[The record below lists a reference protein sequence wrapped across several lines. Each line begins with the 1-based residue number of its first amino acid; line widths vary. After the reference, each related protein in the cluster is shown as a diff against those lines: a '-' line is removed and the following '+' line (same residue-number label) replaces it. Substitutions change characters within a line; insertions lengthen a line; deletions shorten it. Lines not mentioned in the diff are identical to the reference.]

1 MTGTRAL
8 QLRVE
13 LIGHNAMEG
22 FLRDCQGKRLAELA
36 RDVEVTGEAHGSR
49 QAGLEL
55 REHGWREGLLAGRR
69 SPPSL

>member
-1 MTGTRAL
+1 
-8 QLRVE
+8 
-13 LIGHNAMEG
+13 MEG
-22 FLRDCQGKRLAELA
+22 FLRDCQGKRLAEPA